1 MEDVNNK
8 RNDLVIVKRLLVYAK
23 PYAAWIILALFLVIG
38 VVALEL
44 YRPVLIGNAVDE
56 IITGYSGSYDYPPET
71 MKLIRQEDINKLM
84 VVTGVFALTLLG
96 GLLLQYA
103 QTIVLNYT
111 GQKIIYCIRN
121 EVFDKVQSLH
131 VDFFNKNP
139 VGKLVTRITNDTET
153 LNEMYTSVIVN
164 SATSV
169 LKLAGISIFMF
180 VLNWKLTL
188 AMFTVVP
195 LIVIGIIIFRKFSI
209 YSYRDVRTRVA
220 NLNSFLSEHISGM
233 KIVQIFGQ
241 EKRKQQEFESI
252 SNKLLK
258 ANIKQLI
265 IFSIFRPYMHFMN
278 ILGLVIILG
287 YGGLKVIDGS
297 LSIGVLIIFIQ
308 YVTMFFEP
316 IEQLSEQFDILQS
329 AMASAEKI
337 FGLLDEENKEINIGD
352 KINLPGF
359 RGEIEFKNVWFA
371 YEGED
376 WVLKDVSFKAEPGD
390 TVAFVGATGA
400 GKTSILSLICRYY
413 EVNKGEILI
422 DGHPIKEIDI
432 ECLRKN
438 IGQMMQDVFLFTG
451 TINSNIR
458 LKNTQITDDE
468 IVEAAAYV
476 NADSFINRLPEK
488 YQERVYERGA
498 TFSAGQRQLLS
509 FARTL
514 AYKPSILI
522 LDEAT
527 SNIDTETEVLIQDAL
542 EKLMKGRTTL
552 VVAHRLSTIQH
563 ASRIIVLHKG
573 SIKETGNHQELLQ
586 RKGIY
591 FKLYKLQY
599 QEIK

>member
-1 MEDVNNK
+1 MEDSNNK
-8 RNDLVIVKRLLVYAK
+8 RHDIVIVNRLLKYAK
-23 PYAAWIILALFLVIG
+23 PYSAWIALALFLVLG

-44 YRPVLIGNAVDE
+44 YRPVLIGTAVDD
-56 IITGYSGSYDYPPET
+56 IITGYSGSYDYPIET
-71 MKLIRQEDINKLM
+71 MKLIRQEDIKKLM
-84 VVTGVFALTLLG
+84 IVTGIFALTLLA

-103 QTIVLNYT
+103 QTVVLNYT
-111 GQKIIYCIRN
+111 GQKIIYNIRN
-121 EVFDKVQSLH
+121 EVFDKVQGLH

-164 SATSV
+164 SATSI
-169 LKLAGISIFMF
+169 LKLVGISVFML

-188 AMFTVVP
+188 AMFVVIP
-195 LIVIGIIIFRKFSI
+195 LIVIGIIVFRKYSI

-241 EKRKQQEFESI
+241 EKRKQQEFEHI
-252 SNKLLK
+252 SEKLLK

-278 ILGLVIILG
+278 IMGLAIILG
-287 YGGLKVIDGS
+287 YGGFKVIEGS

-308 YVTMFFEP
+308 YVAMFFDP

-337 FGLLDEENKEINIGD
+337 FVLLDEENREINLGN
-352 KINLPGF
+352 KINLNGF

-422 DGHPIKEIDI
+422 DGYPIKDIDI
-432 ECLRKN
+432 ACLRKN

-451 TINSNIR
+451 TISSNIR
-458 LKNTQITDDE
+458 LKNEEISEED
-468 IVEAAAYV
+468 IVEAATYV
-476 NADSFINRLPEK
+476 NADSFIKKLPNK

-573 SIKETGNHQELLQ
+573 RIKETGNHQELLQ

-591 FKLYKLQY
+591 FKLYQLQY